1 MSRAA
6 QLAIRAAL
14 TGFGLLFA
22 LSLGFPSL
30 SGSAE
35 TNLPT
40 GKRAGASIVNGRT
53 TTIGQWPWQ
62 VGIAVSARAAP
73 RFRISE
79 RYFCGG
85 AVLAPRIVITA
96 GHCVADLRK
105 PEVRQLEVISGR
117 TRLNGGRG
125 QVVRVGQLRMPLNEA
140 GKRRYREI
148 DGTANWDVALLLLRS
163 PLRASPIKL
172 AGPDEEDLWS
182 RGRIAWATGW
192 GITKPWTERP
202 SRILRVARQVV
213 MPANLCRRVDG
224 NSFSPATMLCLG
236 GSGGNATTCN
246 GDSGGP
252 LVANSSQGYRLIG
265 VTSFGDGG
273 CRGFVPSVDTQVSGH
288 PVRFWVASTVRRL
301 TGRNVVGSGGTA
313 RPVPAWCRI
322 PAVFGLTVPQARHR
336 LKSAG
341 CGLGQVRVDRYARGP
356 RGRIVGWGRYAGWL
370 ATPGYRMNV
379 WIAR

>member
-1 MSRAA
+1 M
-6 QLAIRAAL
+6 AIRVAL
-14 TGFGLLFA
+14 VGCALISALL
-22 LSLGFPSL
+22 LGFSTPA
-30 SGSAE
+30 GAVQDGASAG
-35 TNLPT
+35 P
-40 GKRAGASIVNGRT
+40 RAGTSIINGRT

-62 VGIAVSARAAP
+62 VGIAVSARTAP
-73 RFRISE
+73 GFEVSE

-105 PEVRQLEVISGR
+105 PEVRRLEVISGR
-117 TRLNGGRG
+117 TRLNARRG
-125 QVVRVGQLRMPLNEA
+125 QVVRVGQLRMPLNQA

-202 SRILRVARQVV
+202 SRTLRVARQVV

-224 NSFSPATMLCLG
+224 NSFRPATMLCLG

-252 LVANSSQGYRLIG
+252 LVANSSEGYRLIG

-322 PAVFGLTVPQARHR
+322 PVVFGLTVPQARHR

-341 CGLGQVRVDRYARGP
+341 CGLGRVRVDRYAPGRK
-356 RGRIVGWGRYAGWL
+356 GRIVGWDRFAGWL